1 MALYKLPILGFLI
14 TPYLQQAETQARQI
28 LLCLSQIINA
38 KQPSQG
44 RKRR

>member
-1 MALYKLPILGFLI
+1 MKLTLTLNFMII
-14 TPYLQQAETQARQI
+14 TPYLHQAETQALQFV
-28 LLCLSQIINA
+28 LYLSQTINA